1 VKPQS
6 ARVPVEQRPCRNVSN
21 EALRQKSC
29 SGEKIGTRRDSRDER
44 GNTPRTVGDAPQVC
58 AKLFTY
64 KKDGLQA
71 LTPAARLVALGL
83 LLAAAGCQA
92 WRRFPLP
99 HDHPPA
105 AYDEA
110 TFARKSFASFKITAR
125 NGTPVDTVIGKA
137 GTYRVREGDTF
148 LDIARYYDL
157 GYNEIVDA
165 NPSVDPWVPPVGT
178 TIVLPTEW
186 ILPCCSYE
194 GLVVNIPEM
203 RLYLYRRTPG
213 DARTLI
219 VDTLP
224 VGLGRDDRRTP
235 RGRFTVRGKSVN
247 PTWIIPQSIRAE
259 HIEETGDTRTKI
271 PGGDPDNPLGKY
283 RLELTL
289 PRYTIHGTNIPWG
302 VGMQVSH
309 GCARLYP
316 EDIERLFPLV
326 PIGTRGEFTYQAVKV
341 GTRGGATY
349 AEVHRDIYRYVP
361 QLRRAAQAALKRR
374 GLGEQIDETAL
385 ARALQEERGI
395 PVRVSRRRGIAA
407 MLRTAN

>member
-1 VKPQS
+1 MHLNS
-6 ARVPVEQRPCRNVSN
+6 APN
-21 EALRQKSC
+21 ALQ
-29 SGEKIGTRRDSRDER
+29 TRK
-44 GNTPRTVGDAPQVC
+44 TA
-58 AKLFTY
+58 
-64 KKDGLQA
+64 LQA

-83 LLAAAGCQA
+83 LLAAAGCQSLH
-92 WRRFPLP
+92 RL
-99 HDHPPA
+99 HLSSDHAPPA
-105 AYDEA
+105 FNEA
-110 TFARKSFASFKITAR
+110 AFARKSFASFKVATQKGI
-125 NGTPVDTVIGKA
+125 PVDTVIGKA
-137 GTYRVREGDTF
+137 RTYRVREGDTF

-165 NPSVDPWVPPVGT
+165 NPGVDPWVPPVGT

-213 DARTLI
+213 NTGTLI

-235 RGRFTVRGKSVN
+235 RGRFTVRGKTVN

-316 EDIERLFPLV
+316 EDIERLYPLV
-326 PIGTRGEFTYQAVKV
+326 PVGMRGEFTYQAVKV

-361 QLRRAAQAALKRR
+361 KLRGAALAALKRR
-374 GLGEQIDETAL
+374 GLGGQIDETAL
-385 ARALQEERGI
+385 STALREERGI
-395 PVRVSRRRGIAA
+395 PVQVSRGRGIAA
-407 MLRTAN
+407 LLRAAAH